1 MEQRPGKRDVWRR
14 YLSFWGAN
22 VTDDVNA
29 ELQFHVDSRVA
40 EYIAR
45 GLSPEEARRLA
56 ERRFGSVDRA
66 RESCVDIQT
75 QHARA
80 QGRAELGATFVRDVL
95 FAVRM
100 LRRQALPS
108 AVAAACIALGIGA
121 TTAMFSVGNALLL
134 RPLPYPHGDRLV
146 EVGSAPRN
154 ERRAGLTVSSLPD
167 LADWRRLQHVFTQ
180 MAGFGSATFTVV
192 ARDPVRVSGEF
203 VTANAFQTLGV
214 TPESGRLFRDAEDL
228 PGVAPVALVSHRFA
242 DRELD
247 GAASVAG
254 KTVRIAG
261 TPRTIVGVIP
271 DRWAYPPSADVWLPL
286 GRDPLRDSRGNRNL
300 TVIAELRPGVRVDA
314 ADREMVAIGAEVER
328 EHPSGIS
335 VTPFVVPLRD
345 QFVGPARPALLA
357 LGFGTAL
364 ILLVACAN
372 VAALQLARAT
382 ARAREIA
389 VRAAIGASRGRI
401 LAQVLTESVVLAF
414 AGGAA
419 GVAIAFAARNVI
431 ARAVAGNAPPWMTFD
446 IDARALGFATLASLV
461 AAIAFG
467 IAPAARLTRIDPA
480 GALTGMRG
488 VLGIDR
494 GRLQR
499 ALVALE
505 VALAIVLV
513 VGAELAVQSV
523 TRLRIVPL
531 GFDPARVVTF
541 RIAMQGQRYESA
553 IERTRALEA
562 LESGVAAL
570 PNVESVSATTYAP
583 IVSCCSQFGTT
594 IDGQPQPPG
603 KGLMVTGN
611 MVTPGFFRTMRIPIL
626 AGRDIT
632 NADDASAARVVIINE
647 TFAKRYW
654 PAGDALGHRI
664 ETGNG
669 MATIVAVVGDIK
681 QGRLIDA
688 PEPQFYRPHAQ
699 DPWADMDV
707 MVRTRTNAPLSAA
720 DLRRVARTVDPVALP
735 IARVSPLQQ
744 LIDRS
749 VASKQLL
756 GGLLA
761 AFAGVALGLASVGVY
776 AIMSFFVS
784 RRTRE
789 LGLRMALGAEPVGL
803 QAYVLRQ
810 ALVVAAAGGVVGLAG
825 GALAARAL
833 EHLLFGVRAREP
845 LPYASAAAAICV
857 AALAASYGPARRAAS
872 VDPMAALRA
881 E

>member
-1 MEQRPGKRDVWRR
+1 MEQQHGKRDVWRR
-14 YLSFWGAN
+14 YLRFWGAD
-22 VTDDVNA
+22 VTGDVNA
-29 ELQFHVDSRVA
+29 ELQFHVESRVA

-45 GLSPEEARRLA
+45 GLSPEDARQLA

-66 RESCVDIQT
+66 RESCVEIQT

-80 QGRAELGATFVRDVL
+80 EGRAEVGATLLRDVL
-95 FAVRM
+95 FALRM

-121 TTAMFSVGNALLL
+121 TTAMFSVGNTLLL
-134 RPLPYPHGDRLV
+134 RPLPFPNGDRLV

-154 ERRAGLTVSSLPD
+154 ERRAGLTVTSLPD
-167 LADWRRLQHVFTQ
+167 LADWRARQRVFTQ
-180 MAGFGSATFTVV
+180 MAGIGNSTMTVV
-192 ARDPVRVSGEF
+192 AGDPVRVSGAV

-214 TPESGRLFRDAEDL
+214 TPESGRLFRDGEDL
-228 PGVAPVALVSHRFA
+228 PGVPPVALVSHRFA
-242 DRELD
+242 ERQLG
-247 GAASVAG
+247 GAASVVG
-254 KTVRIAG
+254 KTFRIAG

-271 DRWAYPPSADVWLPL
+271 DRWAYPTYADAWLPL
-286 GRDPLRDSRGNRNL
+286 GIDPLRASRGNRSL
-300 TVIAELRPGVRVDA
+300 TVLAELRPGVRVET
-314 ADREMVAIGAEVER
+314 ADREMAAIGAQMQR
-328 EHPSGIS
+328 EQTTGIP

-364 ILLVACAN
+364 ILLIACAN

-382 ARAREIA
+382 ARTREIA
-389 VRAAIGASRGRI
+389 VRCAIGASRGRV
-401 LAQVLTESVVLAF
+401 LAQLLTESVVLAF

-419 GVAIAFAARNVI
+419 GVGIAYAARNVI
-431 ARAVAGNAPPWMTFD
+431 ARAVAANAPPWMTFD
-446 IDARALGFATLASLV
+446 IDARALGFAMLASLA
-461 AAIAFG
+461 AAIVFG

-480 GALTGMRG
+480 GALAGMRG

-499 ALVALE
+499 AFVALE
-505 VALAIVLV
+505 IALAVVLV
-513 VGAELAVQSV
+513 LGAELAVQSV
-523 TRLRIVPL
+523 ARLRSVPL
-531 GFDPARVVTF
+531 GFDPAHIVTF
-541 RIAMQGQRYESA
+541 RIAMQGQRYGA
-553 IERTRALEA
+553 PLERTRALEA
-562 LESGVAAL
+562 LEAGVAAL
-570 PNVESVSATTYAP
+570 PSVESVSATTYVP
-583 IVSCCSQFGTT
+583 TVSCCSQFGTT

-603 KGLMVTGN
+603 KGPMVTGN

-632 NADDASAARVVIINE
+632 SADDANAPRVVVINE

-654 PAGDALGHRI
+654 AAGDALGHRI
-664 ETGNG
+664 DTGNG
-669 MATIVAVVGDIK
+669 MATIVGIVGDIK

-707 MVRTRTNAPLSAA
+707 MVRLRGSSPLAVA
-720 DLRRVARTVDPVALP
+720 DVRRVARAVDPMLP
-735 IARVSPLQQ
+735 IDRVNALQE

-749 VASKQLL
+749 LASKQLL

-761 AFAGVALGLASVGVY
+761 AFAAVALGLAAVGVY

-784 RRTRE
+784 RRTQE
-789 LGLRMALGAEPVGL
+789 LGLRMALGAEPGRL
-803 QAYVLRQ
+803 LGYVMRQ
-810 ALVVAAAGGVVGLAG
+810 AIGVATVGAVAGLGG
-825 GALAARAL
+825 GALAARGL
-833 EHLLFGVRAREP
+833 EHLLFGVRAAEP
-845 LPYASAAAAICV
+845 LVYVTAIAAIGV
-857 AALAASYGPARRAAS
+857 AALAASYGPARRARS
-872 VDPMAALRA
+872 VDPMIALRA